1 MDPSARA
8 TQPGLEVT
16 SYDTAPEAIDYRSD
30 HWGHQSQD
38 DAGRSYRTGSEQKTL
53 NNGYQSLAQRLG
65 FAGGAF
71 VGADAA
77 RSTADTHEAYG
88 NHADYGGHEVHRPAR
103 CFPWFLVGLGGLV
116 VFVLGGVIGGVS
128 AWKITANRDQ
138 QTTDILPGA
147 VGDTSST
154 NATKIMQNSALTA
167 LGWRYGADIT
177 LQLFFQGPDNALRR
191 NFKNLPSIP
200 QTELFYIGSPDK
212 ILGVNWREGFSRG
225 GLTDSIN
232 DAQYT
237 ISNTGT
243 QMAAYW
249 PSTILQAANGDIMEV
264 FYDYKSPR
272 FQEPKA
278 VGPTASPGS
287 ALVILPREV
296 THSAGDQ
303 TESSSARIVY
313 RGTDGRLRNFDRSS
327 DGQELTP
334 SGQLPVT
341 VDSNFTMAGFAVARL
356 DTGSQKST
364 ALNTWILYQDSK
376 TGKISEISVSDVGS
390 VEFGFL

>member
-1 MDPSARA
+1 M
-8 TQPGLEVT
+8 
-16 SYDTAPEAIDYRSD
+16 
-30 HWGHQSQD
+30 
-38 DAGRSYRTGSEQKTL
+38 
-53 NNGYQSLAQRLG
+53 
-65 FAGGAF
+65 
-71 VGADAA
+71 
-77 RSTADTHEAYG
+77 
-88 NHADYGGHEVHRPAR
+88 
-103 CFPWFLVGLGGLV
+103 
-116 VFVLGGVIGGVS
+116 
-128 AWKITANRDQ
+128 
-138 QTTDILPGA
+138 
-147 VGDTSST
+147 
-154 NATKIMQNSALTA
+154 
-167 LGWRYGADIT
+167 
-177 LQLFFQGPDNALRR
+177 
-191 NFKNLPSIP
+191 
-200 QTELFYIGSPDK
+200 
-212 ILGVNWREGFSRG
+212 NWREGFSRG

-376 TGKISEISVSDVGS
+376 TGKISYVYEDDTSGWKGPKTDAVFDGADNPTHLACVTAGSAKAPEIPLATSHDLSHCFFQVNRRLKHVHFDGSSWSDMGLVPIP
-390 VEFGFL
+390 